1 MAPTVRFVVARGL
14 VGSVLVMLGG
24 LVVAT
29 IPPSAAV
36 ADLDTLQLLRGSAVG
51 RMAGLVVV
59 LVGLGMLASAWLHLC
74 RLSARA
80 EEADQ
85 PLALARVRAATVT
98 WSLPLLLAPPLFSRD
113 GWSYAAQGMLAHR
126 GISPYDYGPW
136 SLVGPRSVPGPI
148 VEGVDPRWMA
158 TPAPYGPVPLI
169 GGDLAAGLTSDPWLL
184 VVAHRMMALAGLVLL
199 AWAAPRLA
207 RWCGANPA
215 LASCLVLA
223 SPLMISNGV
232 AGLHNDLLMVGL
244 MAAALVVARDHGWAA
259 GAVLGGLAAGV
270 KLPGGLVC
278 VAVVLLTAPAAASVA
293 LRLRHTL
300 RVAAV
305 SVAALVVPGVV
316 WGLGIGWLGALAV
329 PGTVNTPLSL
339 PTLVGGWFDLVA
351 QFVGLGTPNETF
363 LDLVRLV
370 AQVGI
375 VAVVGWVLLKLPTGD
390 PRQAVRALG
399 LVMAAT
405 VALSPVVHLWY
416 FLWVVPFVAVIRL
429 GRSAMAA
436 VVSVSLVAG
445 VVAPMDSSLHGAY
458 LAIVIGSLVVAA
470 AAVLLL
476 VTRRARER
484 LAGIATDSWT
494 SSIDSTVADHG

>member
-1 MAPTVRFVVARGL
+1 ML
-14 VGSVLVMLGG
+14 VLLGG

-36 ADLDTLQLLRGSAVG
+36 AEVEALQLVRGAAAG
-51 RMAGLVVV
+51 RMVGLVVV

-74 RLSARA
+74 RLAARA
-80 EEADQ
+80 DERGQ
-85 PLALARVRAATVT
+85 PLVLARVRAAMVA
-98 WSLPLLLAPPLFSRD
+98 WSLPLLFAPPLFSRD

-136 SLVGPRSVPGPI
+136 SLVGPRSIPGPI
-148 VEGVDPRWMA
+148 VEGVDARWMA

-169 GGDLAAGLTSDPWLL
+169 GGDVAAGFTADPWLL
-184 VVAHRMMALAGLVLL
+184 VVAHRMMAMVGLLLL
-199 AWAAPRLA
+199 AWAVPRLA

-215 LASCLVLA
+215 LASCLVLV

-278 VAVVLLTAPAAASVA
+278 VAVVLMTAPVAAGVPV
-293 LRLRHTL
+293 RVRHSL
-300 RVAAV
+300 RVATV
-305 SVAALVVPGVV
+305 SVAALVLPGVV

-339 PTLVGGWFDLVA
+339 PTVVGGWFDLVA
-351 QFVGLGTPNETF
+351 QAVGLGTPNETF

-375 VAVVGWVLLKLPTGD
+375 VAVVGWVLLRLPSGD
-390 PRQAVRALG
+390 PREAVRALG
-399 LVMAAT
+399 WVMAAT

-416 FLWVVPFVAVIRL
+416 FLWLVPFVAVQRL
-429 GRSAMAA
+429 GRSATAA
-436 VVSVSLVAG
+436 VVAVSLIG
-445 VVAPMDSSLHGAY
+445 GLVAPMDSSLHGAY
-458 LAIVIGSLVVAA
+458 LAIVIGSLVAA
-470 AAVLLL
+470 AVAVLLL
-476 VTRRARER
+476 ITRRARER
-484 LAGIATDSWT
+484 LDGIATDEWT
-494 SSIDSTVADHG
+494 SSIDSTVAAHG

>member
-1 MAPTVRFVVARGL
+1 MRCVVARGL
-14 VGSVLVMLGG
+14 IGSVLVLLGG

-36 ADLDTLQLLRGSAVG
+36 ADLDTLQTLRGSAVG
-51 RMAGLVVV
+51 RMLGLVVV
-59 LVGLGMLASAWLHLC
+59 LVGLGLLASAWLHLC
-74 RLSARA
+74 RVAARA
-80 EEADQ
+80 DEREQA
-85 PLALARVRAATVT
+85 AVLARVRTATAT

-113 GWSYAAQGMLAHR
+113 GWSYAAQGTLAHR
-126 GISPYDYGPW
+126 GISPYEYGPW
-136 SLVGPRSVPGPI
+136 SLVGPRSIPGPI

-184 VVAHRMMALAGLVLL
+184 VVAHRSIALLGLLLL
-199 AWAAPRLA
+199 AWAVPRLA
-207 RWCGANPA
+207 QWCGANRA

-223 SPLMISNGV
+223 SPLTLANGV

-244 MAAALVVARDHGWAA
+244 MAAALVVAREQGWVA

-278 VAVVLLTAPAAASVA
+278 VAVVLLTAPVAASARARAHHAV
-293 LRLRHTL
+293 

-305 SVAALVVPGVV
+305 SLTALVGPGVV

-329 PGTVNTPLSL
+329 PGTVNTPLSM
-339 PTLVGGWFDLVA
+339 PTLVGGWLDLVA
-351 QFVGLGTPNETF
+351 QYVGLGTADETF

-370 AQVGI
+370 AQLGI
-375 VAVVGWVLLKLPTGD
+375 LLVVAAVVARTPTGD
-390 PRQAVRALG
+390 PRQAVRALARMM
-399 LVMAAT
+399 VAT

-416 FLWVVPFVAVIRL
+416 FLWVVPFVAAQRL
-429 GRSAMAA
+429 GRASVTA
-436 VVSVSLVAG
+436 VVALSLVG
-445 VVAPMDSSLHGAY
+445 GLVAPMDSSLHGAY

-470 AAVLLL
+470 AAALLL

-484 LAGIATDSWT
+484 MAGIATDEWT
-494 SSIDSTVADHG
+494 SSIDPTVVDQG